1 MFTMAERTLI
11 IIKPDAMEKKL
22 AGEVLSRFEK
32 RGLKIA
38 AARLLCFDK
47 NQCDEHYS
55 HLKDK
60 PFYPSL
66 VSFMTSSPVL
76 CAVLEGENVVQVVR
90 EMCGP
95 TDSKKA
101 PMGTIRGDYG
111 TDVQSNIIHASDS
124 KETAETEIRRF
135 FKPDELFQY

>member
-1 MFTMAERTLI
+1 MAERTLI

-32 RGLKIA
+32 RGLKIV
-38 AARLLCFDK
+38 AARLLLFDK
-47 NQCDEHYS
+47 NLCDEHYS
-55 HLKDK
+55 HLKGK
-60 PFYPSL
+60 PFFPSL

-76 CAVLEGENVVQVVR
+76 CAVLEGENAVQVVR

-95 TDSKKA
+95 TDSQKA
-101 PMGTIRGDYG
+101 SKGTIRGDYG
-111 TDVQSNIIHASDS
+111 TDVQANTIHASDS
-124 KETAETEIRRF
+124 KETAETEVGRF